1 MNKDDIFIKHDGNS
15 HQKQN
20 PLSKKDIMDSI
31 PPNAL
36 SKCDLKLAES
46 KTEWRWRIFK
56 FPNKKNE
63 IVEISYK
70 KPFED
75 RMYINKS
82 GDWITSQVDDF
93 YDKFVTNEF
102 YSYSE

>member
-1 MNKDDIFIKHDGNS
+1 MNEDDIFIKHDGNS
-15 HQKQN
+15 KQKQN
-20 PLSKKDIMDSI
+20 PLSKKDIMNSI

-36 SKCDLKLAES
+36 TKSDSKIAES

-56 FPNKKNE
+56 FPDKKNE

-70 KPFED
+70 KPSEE

-82 GDWITSQVDDF
+82 GDWTTCQVDDF
-93 YDKFVTNEF
+93 YDKFVFKEF